1 MRIRRPS
8 PSMVVA
14 IIALVMASAGTSIAA
29 VSYATNSGAVDG
41 LSAVRAGSPDSA
53 AGKLVATARTGVRKG
68 TIPSYHLSGVPQS
81 DSFSQLFSVPDNQ
94 TGGQVTLDETE
105 LGRLSAA
112 CSDENNTAGNENPTA
127 AITLTNTNA
136 AEVNFA
142 RHVGTGA
149 ANSGILAPNTVHTFS
164 IGGANTF
171 LVHVAQF
178 GANII
183 YQGFIRQINQGTAD
197 AQCLIVGTRER
208 IKPEK

>member
-8 PSMVVA
+8 PALVIS
-14 IIALVMASAGTSIAA
+14 IIALVMATAGTSIAA
-29 VSYATNSGAVDG
+29 VSFATNAGAVDG
-41 LSAVRAGSPDSA
+41 LSAVRAGSTDKA
-53 AGKLVATARTGVRKG
+53 AGKLIAAARSGPRKG

-94 TGGQVTLDETE
+94 VGGQVTLDENE

-112 CSDENNTAGNENPTA
+112 CSDENNTAGNENPTG
-127 AITLTNTNA
+127 TVSFTSTNA
-136 AEVNFA
+136 AAVNFA

-149 ANSGILAPNTVHTFS
+149 ANSGILQPNTVHSFT

-171 LVHVAQF
+171 LVHLELF
-178 GANII
+178 GTNVI